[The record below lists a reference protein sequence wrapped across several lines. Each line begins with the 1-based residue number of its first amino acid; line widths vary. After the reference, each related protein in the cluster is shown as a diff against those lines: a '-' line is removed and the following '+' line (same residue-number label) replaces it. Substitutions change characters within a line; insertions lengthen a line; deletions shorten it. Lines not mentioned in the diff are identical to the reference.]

1 MNCCFYIIL
10 LNTFKVVKANT
21 NTKLFLLIPGSSCD
35 LIISDR
41 KLKCGFFFLFFFRIH
56 FSLTFLYEIIISLP
70 PFTKIINL

>member
-41 KLKCGFFFLFFFRIH
+41 KLKCGFLKKILGFIFLSH
-56 FSLTFLYEIIISLP
+56 FLM
-70 PFTKIINL
+70 K

>member
-10 LNTFKVVKANT
+10 LNKFKVVKANT

-35 LIISDR
+35 LIISDNQIIW
-41 KLKCGFFFLFFFRIH
+41 IH

-70 PFTKIINL
+70 PFTKT